1 MCLRFITWA
10 VRSQNI
16 STLINLRR
24 NRCTRLAISPAPLT
38 TVSPFS
44 HHALLAVG
52 ADDGQASDGGAQVV
66 QQRRASHVLDLFG
79 APDTDH
85 QAAPHDDV

>member
-1 MCLRFITWA
+1 MCVRFISWVVT
-10 VRSQNI
+10 SQNI
-16 STLINLRR
+16 SALMNLWLKS
-24 NRCTRLAISPAPLT
+24 CARLAISPAPLT
-38 TVSPFS
+38 TVSPLS

>member
-1 MCLRFITWA
+1 MDIVNAGQAKVQKLSARMSLWLKRYA
-10 VRSQNI
+10 
-16 STLINLRR
+16 
-24 NRCTRLAISPAPLT
+24 RLAISPAPLT
-38 TVSPFS
+38 TVSPLS

-52 ADDGQASDGGAQVV
+52 ADDGQASEGGAQVV

-85 QAAPHDDV
+85 QAAPHDGV